1 MIRRLL
7 PLLAV
12 AATGCVGG
20 LASAQDRAGLFLDS
34 QLLPPD
40 TRPGECV
47 TRRVTGPGDAY
58 RWDRIEC
65 DAPIGGGGAGPWGS
79 GREPLRVE
87 DAALRG
93 DRYGGW
99 HAVGPTYPPYDG
111 RGYDRQDA
119 GRRYADAY
127 SLYHVAGRDADGYLV
142 WPGKLP

>member
-1 MIRRLL
+1 MIGRLL

-20 LASAQDRAGLFLDS
+20 VASAQDRAGLFLDP
-34 QLLPPD
+34 QLLPAD
-40 TRPGECV
+40 TRPDECV
-47 TRRVTGPGDAY
+47 TRRVTGPGGAY

-65 DAPIGGGGAGPWGS
+65 GAPIGGGVGS
-79 GREPLRVE
+79 WRSGYEPLRVE
-87 DAALRG
+87 DAAWRG

-99 HAVGPTYPPYDG
+99 RAAYGSRSSDG
-111 RGYDRQDA
+111 RDHDRQDA

-127 SLYHVAGRDADGYLV
+127 PIYHVAGRDADGYLV